1 MQRGFRSI
9 DYRMGHPAWPTVGR
23 GSLWAMLLILLVAAA
38 GCTGNRTYPIDIFQE
53 MHYQASKQSQEP
65 PRRMPPP
72 DSVPTSGKEV
82 QLSAE
87 QLLTV
92 ANPVART
99 QSNLDRGETLYQTN
113 CSMCHG
119 KSGKGEGPV
128 ALKFKAANA
137 TTLPTNLSLPTTQD
151 KAAGQIWGII
161 TNGGLNMPAFR
172 NLLTPEERWLL
183 VLYLKEKLR

>member
-1 MQRGFRSI
+1 MLRAFRSI
-9 DYRMGHPAWPTVGR
+9 DYRMGHPAWPAAGR
-23 GSLWAMLLILLVAAA
+23 GSLWAVLLMLLVVAT
-38 GCTGNRTYPIDIFQE
+38 GCSGNRTYPIDIFQE

-99 QSNLDRGETLYQTN
+99 QSTLERRETL
-113 CSMCHG
+113 
-119 KSGKGEGPV
+119 
-128 ALKFKAANA
+128 
-137 TTLPTNLSLPTTQD
+137 
-151 KAAGQIWGII
+151 
-161 TNGGLNMPAFR
+161 
-172 NLLTPEERWLL
+172 
-183 VLYLKEKLR
+183 